1 MSNSYSLKPVSA
13 SMDRDEDDDQL
24 WEVIDA
30 ENRYYFWQRFNGSD
44 VKVNFTYAEIP
55 GIINVSET
63 QLDPE
68 LREFVASQLL

>member
-13 SMDRDEDDDQL
+13 SMDRDEGDDRL
-24 WEVIDA
+24 WEVIDG
-30 ENRYYFWQRFNGSD
+30 ENSYYFWQRFNGSD